1 LDGLNEADII
11 RCLTAGYPR
20 RADVRLGVGDDG
32 AVLVPPA
39 GRHLVSVLD
48 TINEHVH
55 FPAGIPASAVAHRAL
70 AVNLSDLA
78 AMGAEPAWAS
88 LSLSLP
94 SADPAWL
101 ADFAAG
107 FRDLALAHRVAL
119 IGGDT
124 VRGPLSVTVHLTG
137 LIDADVFLSRSGAR
151 PGDLVVVSGT
161 PGAAA
166 AGLDLLDDVRPLS
179 LPLRQAF
186 LWPVPRVELGRAL
199 TGFATA
205 AIDISDGLLIDLE
218 RLVESSRVG
227 AAINLEQLPLAPA
240 AVEIDSEEAAVAF
253 ALGGGD
259 DYELCFTVPQ
269 SAATADKLTALVTRC
284 ACPLTVIGVIRD
296 TAGVDLHRDGKTV
309 IVPAL
314 KRWTHFNRDRTE

>member
-1 LDGLNEADII
+1 MGGLSEADII
-11 RCLTAGYPR
+11 QCLTVGYPR
-20 RADVRLGVGDDG
+20 RADVKLGVGDDG
-32 AVLVPPA
+32 AVLAPPA

-48 TINEHVH
+48 TINEQVH
-55 FPAGIPASAVAHRAL
+55 FPQGIPASAVAHRAL

-94 SADPAWL
+94 SPDPAWL

-107 FRDLALAHRVAL
+107 FRDLALTNGVAL

-124 VRGPLSVTVHLTG
+124 VRGPLSVSVHLTG
-137 LIDADVFLSRSGAR
+137 LVDPDEFLSRSGAR

-166 AGLDLLDDVRPLS
+166 AGLGLIDDIRPLS

-186 LWPVPRVELGRAL
+186 LWPAPRVALGRAL
-199 TGFATA
+199 NGFATA
-205 AIDISDGLLIDLE
+205 AIDISDGLVIDLE
-218 RLVESSRVG
+218 RLVESSGVG
-227 AAINLEQLPLAPA
+227 AVINVEQLPLAPA
-240 AVEIDSEEAAVAF
+240 AVEIEGAEAAVAL

-259 DYELCFTVPQ
+259 DYELCFTVPE
-269 SAATADKLTALVTRC
+269 SAATAGKLAALATQC
-284 ACPLTVIGVIRD
+284 ACPLTVIGVISNA
-296 TAGVDLHRDGKTV
+296 AGVELHRDGKTV

-314 KRWTHFNRDRTE
+314 ERWSHFKRDPSE